1 MEIKDLEFKLRSLL
15 ESLKTEFQS
24 VRGSRPSPRM
34 VEDIKVDYFEQ
45 QLPIKAL
52 GSISINPPR
61 EIVISVWDKN
71 AVNVVAKAIET
82 SNLKVTAN
90 IEGNLIRINL
100 PSLTD
105 ERKKEL
111 EKVAKKMT
119 EDVKI
124 RIRGIR
130 DDVNK
135 EIKTAE
141 ENKLFSEDVAFRKKE
156 EVQKSVD
163 KINVETDKLL
173 NDKIREIL
181 S

>member
-1 MEIKDLEFKLRSLL
+1 MELKLRSLL

-61 EIVISVWDKN
+61 EIVINVWDKN

-90 IEGNLIRINL
+90 TEGNLIRINL

-119 EDVKI
+119 EDIKI
-124 RIRGIR
+124 RVRGLR
-130 DDVNK
+130 DDINK
-135 EIKTAE
+135 EIKMAE
-141 ENKLFSEDVAFRKKE
+141 EGKLFSEDAAFRKKE

-163 KINVETDKLL
+163 KINGEIDKIL